1 MGARPGV
8 AVKDLD
14 TASLVLRLFIDLVC
28 VGLLAAMVA
37 QRRPRRGLFVVFTTF
52 NLALF
57 CVLTVISA
65 RHIGP
70 AVGFGLFA
78 LLSIVRLRSE
88 PFSNQELSYF
98 FSALALALING
109 LRLDDQ
115 LIPILLDAVLLV
127 ALFLIDHPALHR
139 STARQRVTLD
149 IVVTDPA
156 ELRSELSRRLGVEI
170 VEANVIEVDYVR
182 EIMRVTVRT
191 LQPVGIM
198 EPSGAM
204 SDYGLAGQEP

>member
-1 MGARPGV
+1 MKSVDIG
-8 AVKDLD
+8 DLI
-14 TASLVLRLFIDLVC
+14 LRLAID
-28 VGLLAAMVA
+28 VGCMVLLAALVA

-109 LRLDDQ
+109 IR
-115 LIPILLDAVLLV
+115 IEEGWIAVLLDGV
-127 ALFLIDHPALHR
+127 VLASLFLVDHPALHR
-139 STARQRVTLD
+139 PTARQRVTLD
-149 IVVTDPA
+149 TVLTEPTALRA
-156 ELRSELSRRLGVEI
+156 ELEARL
-170 VEANVIEVDYVR
+170 
-182 EIMRVTVRT
+182 
-191 LQPVGIM
+191 
-198 EPSGAM
+198 
-204 SDYGLAGQEP
+204 